1 MSVDERSGDDE
12 NSQAE
17 AVILE
22 IPPTGDLE
30 QGRIPFVIA
39 DRFRPFCLY
48 FELLPFFVTRH
59 ITFHPAERS
68 GDDENSQAEAVILEI
83 PPTGDLE
90 QDVTDKGETHPARSL
105 SSAGE
110 SSSKAIDESRDRRR
124 QE

>member
-1 MSVDERSGDDE
+1 VDSAEMSVDERSGDDE

-30 QGRIPFVIA
+30 LIA

-59 ITFHPAERS
+59 VTFHPA
-68 GDDENSQAEAVILEI
+68 
-83 PPTGDLE
+83 
-90 QDVTDKGETHPARSL
+90 
-105 SSAGE
+105 
-110 SSSKAIDESRDRRR
+110 DRLLPRPR
-124 QE
+124 